1 MYIRSMEKPKEK
13 LEIILG
19 PDHLQRLFGLK
30 GAFGRL
36 VGKLA
41 YHFLSLDKANAV
53 RFRHPDAMGPDF
65 ATATLEDAGIT
76 YHIPQEELERIPRE
90 GAFITVANHHYGSV
104 DGLILSAVIGKI
116 RPDYKLLTNHL
127 LALIPNL
134 GASFL
139 PVDNISASAQ
149 GHNIAG
155 IRMAINHMA
164 SGGGLGLF
172 PAGEVA
178 TYQKEDKRT
187 AVGEKPVIEDK
198 PWPENISKLI
208 LRSGLP
214 VIPIFFDGTNS
225 RLFHFIGKI
234 HPRLRTIWLVRELF
248 NKRGHHVEVRI
259 GQPVPASEIANYD
272 IPSLGRYL
280 RNRCYALEAEVQSA
294 NQIPTQVYSTPV
306 AAPVDAAALCAE
318 MESLQDKIL
327 FETGGYRCYRVLAS
341 EAPLA
346 MRELSRLRE
355 ETFRAVGEG
364 TGEAVDTDTYDT
376 YYHHLI
382 LWHIEDRQIAG
393 AYRIGYG
400 PELLARP
407 EKIDAF
413 YTASLFRFNPDAAPL
428 LQTCMELGRTIVVG
442 QYQKD
447 VLPLKCLL
455 AGISISSAKYSDIKY
470 FLGPV
475 SISNDYPDFFK
486 SLTAHFFET
495 RYPFP
500 DREQVALPTHP
511 LQKNFLRVNPD
522 QLLHGVQTIEQFDH
536 LLMSLSGGK
545 YRLPVLVRKYFSGSA
560 RLVCFNVDPLF
571 NNSLDGLILLKLS
584 EFPATTFRA
593 LVRSLPEDVS
603 DSTCR
608 HIYGVPFKEL

>member
-1 MYIRSMEKPKEK
+1 MEKPKEK

-41 YHFLSLDKANAV
+41 YRLLALDKANEV
-53 RFRHPDAMGPDF
+53 RFRYPNDYGPDF
-65 ATATLEDAGIT
+65 AARTLEDVGIT
-76 YHIPQEELERIPRE
+76 YNIPTEELANIPAE
-90 GAFITVANHHYGSV
+90 GAFITVSNHHFGSV
-104 DGLILSAVIGKI
+104 DGLLLSAVLGKI
-116 RPDYKLLTNHL
+116 RTDYKLLTNNL

-134 GASFL
+134 GESFL

-149 GHNIAG
+149 GQNIAG
-155 IRMAINHMA
+155 IRMAINHLA

-172 PAGEVA
+172 PAGEVG
-178 TYQKEDKRT
+178 TYQKKEKRT
-187 AVGEKPVIEDK
+187 AVGPKPVVEDK

-208 LRSGLP
+208 QRSAVP
-214 VIPIFFDGTNS
+214 VVPIYFDGTNS

-234 HPRLRTIWLVRELF
+234 HPRLRTVWLVRELF
-248 NKRGHHVEVRI
+248 NKKGTHVEVRI
-259 GQPVPASEIANYD
+259 GQPIQPAEIATYD

-280 RNRCYALEAEVQSA
+280 RNRVYALEAEVQTA
-294 NQIPTQVYSTPV
+294 LQTPTQVYSTPV
-306 AAPVDAAALCAE
+306 TAPVPPEELCAE
-318 MESLQDKIL
+318 MEGLKDKIL
-327 FETGGYRCYRVLAS
+327 FETGGYRCFLVKAS

-346 MRELSRLRE
+346 LKELARLRE

-364 TGEAVDTDTYDT
+364 TGEAIDTDTYDT

-382 LWHIEDRQIAG
+382 LWNIEDRQIAG

-400 PELLARP
+400 PELMARP

-413 YTASLFRFNPDAAPL
+413 YTASLFRFAPDSGPL
-428 LQTCMELGRTIVVG
+428 LETCMELGRTIVIG
-442 QYQKD
+442 KYQKD

-455 AGISISSAKYSDIKY
+455 AGISIASCKYPQIKY

-500 DREQVALPTHP
+500 EGEKVALPTHP
-511 LQKNFLRVNPD
+511 LPKNFLRVNPD
-522 QLLHGVQTIEQFDH
+522 QLLHGIQTIDQFDR
-536 LLMSLSGGK
+536 LLAAMSGGK
-545 YRLPVLVRKYFSGSA
+545 YRLPVLVRKYFSCSA
-560 RLVCFNVDPLF
+560 HLVCFNVDPLF
-571 NNSLDGLILLKLS
+571 NNSLDGLILLRLS
-584 EFPATTFRA
+584 EFPKNTFRA
-593 LVRSLPEDVS
+593 LVRSLPEEVS
-603 DSTCR
+603 DSTSR
-608 HIYGVPFKEL
+608 SIYGIPFSEI